1 VIVLTHLA
9 TACLAL
15 TLAAGGSPDDLFR
28 VALPGGA
35 AGPLRAEG
43 FDVLSVEPLEL
54 VVNADELEQLRYRGL
69 APHVLE
75 VGRPFAEIQ
84 AESLGGEEA
93 AVPAGYSDLA
103 AIEAALFAAEAARPD
118 ICTIVDLTALYGVSP
133 TFEGRHLLAAKI
145 SDNVAVDEDEPR
157 VLLVSNHHAREIV
170 TPVIALNAITQ
181 LLAGHGSDPD
191 ITAIVDGNEIWVAP
205 VWNPDGYVEVFVGN
219 NLWRKNRRVLPGG
232 VGVDLNRNYPVGW
245 GQGCGG
251 STSPSS
257 STYEGPESASEPE
270 TQTMMALSAD
280 RRFAKVI
287 DFHSSGQEVRFGYG
301 CWSHPL
307 DAYFA
312 LEATRLS
319 TAMGYAGSIGSSCCL
334 AGDIHL
340 HTATTG
346 SLAFL
351 PETATQFQPS
361 FASAQ
366 AEAAQVWSGILYM
379 LKRAIPVTGHVT
391 DVCSGLPM
399 PADLSVVELVLENG
413 EVNGSDSVTG
423 RYHSWLP
430 GGSWTLRFSA
440 PGYVT
445 QDVPAVVTNGSLQL
459 DVALVPTG
467 DGSWTDVGG
476 GVAGALGLPALV
488 GAGQPCPGQV
498 VSVTLSDAT
507 PNAPATLVLGLSQ
520 VNVLF
525 KGGVLVPSPDLL
537 VSGLLTDGAGQL
549 VVAGVWP
556 AAAPLGSQLWLQY
569 WVVDGSAPQGLAGSN
584 GLQVDS

>member
-1 VIVLTHLA
+1 MNPLSSFAAVCFVLSLA
-9 TACLAL
+9 S
-15 TLAAGGSPDDLFR
+15 AGPVDELFR
-28 VALPGGA
+28 IALPGGA
-35 AGPLRAEG
+35 ADQLQADG

-54 VVNADELEQLRYRGL
+54 VVNADELEQLRHRGL
-69 APHVLE
+69 SPEVLG
-75 VGRPFAEIQ
+75 VGRPFVEIQ
-84 AESLGGEEA
+84 AERLSGEEA
-93 AVPAGYSDLA
+93 AVPAGYSDLS
-103 AIEAALFAAEAARPD
+103 AIEAALFAAEASRPD
-118 ICTIVDLTALYGVSP
+118 ICTVVDLTALYGASP
-133 TFEGRHLLAAKI
+133 TFEGRHLLAVKI
-145 SDNVAVDEDEPR
+145 SDNVALDEDEPR
-157 VLLVSNHHAREIV
+157 VLLVSTHHAREIV

-181 LLAGHGSDPD
+181 LLAGHGVDPD

-219 NLWRKNRRVLPGG
+219 NLWRKNRRVFPGAI
-232 VGVDLNRNYPVGW
+232 GVDLNRNYPVGW
-245 GQGCGG
+245 EEGCG
-251 STSPSS
+251 SSSSPSS

-301 CWSHPL
+301 CWNHPL
-307 DAYFA
+307 DTYFG

-319 TAMGYAGSIGSSCCL
+319 AAMGYAGDIGSSCCL

-351 PETATQFQPS
+351 PETATEFQPS

-366 AEAAQVWSGILYM
+366 AEAAQVWSGILYF
-379 LKRAIPVTGHVT
+379 LNRPIPVTGHVT
-391 DVCSGLPM
+391 DLCSGLPLA
-399 PADLSVVELVLENG
+399 ADLTVVGLVLENG
-413 EVNGSDSVTG
+413 EVNGSDGSTG
-423 RYHSWLP
+423 RFHSWLP
-430 GGSWTLRFSA
+430 GGPWTLRFSA

-445 QDVPAVVTNGSLQL
+445 QDVSATVTNGSLQL

-467 DGSWTDVGG
+467 AGSWLNVGG

-488 GAGQPCPGQV
+488 GAGQPCSGQA
-498 VSVTLSDAT
+498 VSVTMSGAT
-507 PNAPATLVLGLSQ
+507 PSAPATLVLGLSP

-537 VSGLLTDGAGQL
+537 VSGLLTDGNGQL
-549 VVAGVWP
+549 LIGGVWP
-556 AAAPLGSQLWLQY
+556 SAVPLGSTLWLQY

-584 GLQVDS
+584 GLQVDG